1 MLPYMYP
8 SLPPGCPEPNG
19 SVLRVYSRVSNDSGP
34 GPRCHRCAARAPH
47 TTDAAVRRPRR
58 QFNKGATRRGHCSYS
73 LPQCCRGA
81 HDALPQVPSSQRF
94 LSSPITRSSQVRAVI
109 LAAQPDVVV
118 VELDQERLERL
129 MKTPPGVEIKYG
141 ADFAAAAAA
150 AEEVGAPIILGDAKA
165 RDTVAS
171 LRAPGAIA
179 DPARLWRATRM
190 ALGLVERR
198 SEPSLRAH
206 PVRVA
211 ASLRDDPAKLLP
223 LLAGFW
229 WTIGLTA
236 ASALM
241 MPPPVAVASANDV
254 SAAAAPSTSWLAVAA
269 SCALVAVAAR
279 VVDVLLLSR
288 DETLAGS
295 SIRALE
301 LAAGLQSG
309 GLLRH
314 RYAFA
319 TDAALLSRTPPP
331 PADAVPFF
339 TLRRPLGRGEVRR
352 LSLFEPRWLRLL
364 DQLAGGQKAAA
375 GDCDGTAQLTVQQ
388 RLEGATFGC
397 VFAVNRCYTPRGD
410 GGVQPPSEESV
421 AMEAAEDGGAAEL
434 GAATRVADVV
444 VRPYAR
450 RVRIVK
456 AEEGTRPVTGA
467 RRMVIY
473 IEGEGALAIDE
484 ASLAPTPGGYLAGRV
499 TECTE
504 EEAFGALKGS
514 SSSRTTTTRAVD
526 DGNAGVASHPVRVVS
541 VVGMAHAN
549 GVLDRCALAGLCDDG
564 ALARAALEEP
574 SDWVGY

>member
-1 MLPYMYP
+1 MIPALAF
-8 SLPPGCPEPNG
+8 G
-19 SVLRVYSRVSNDSGP
+19 VT
-34 GPRCHRCAARAPH
+34 AAPRAPLTRPTLPCVGLVATSTRELLVVGTAH
-47 TTDAAVRRPRR
+47 TPCRSAAE
-58 QFNKGATRRGHCSYS
+58 
-73 LPQCCRGA
+73 
-81 HDALPQVPSSQRF
+81 
-94 LSSPITRSSQVRAVI
+94 VRAVI

-129 MKTPPGVEIKYG
+129 MQTPPGVELKYG

-150 AEEVGAPIILGDAKA
+150 AEEVGAPIILGDAKG
-165 RDTVAS
+165 RETMAS

-190 ALGLVERR
+190 ALGFVEHR
-198 SEPSLRAH
+198 SESPPRAH

-229 WTIGLTA
+229 WTILLTA
-236 ASALM
+236 ASALI

-254 SAAAAPSTSWLAVAA
+254 SGTAAPLTSWLAVAA

-295 SIRALE
+295 SVRALE

-309 GLLRH
+309 GLLRR

-319 TDAALLSRTPPP
+319 TDAELLSRTPPP
-331 PADAVPFF
+331 PADAVPLF
-339 TLRRPLGRGEVRR
+339 TLRRPLARGEVRR

-364 DQLAGGQKAAA
+364 DQLVGNPQAAA
-375 GDCDGTAQLTVQQ
+375 GDGDGAADLTVQQ

-397 VFAVNRCYTPRGD
+397 VFAVNRCYTPRG
-410 GGVQPPSEESV
+410 GGKVPPPSEEE
-421 AMEAAEDGGAAEL
+421 AMEGVEDGGSAGL

-456 AEEGTRPVTGA
+456 AEEGIRPVTGA
-467 RRMVIY
+467 RRMVVY

-514 SSSRTTTTRAVD
+514 SSRWTMTTRAVD
-526 DGNAGVASHPVRVVS
+526 DGNTGAPPPVRVVS
-541 VVGMAHAN
+541 VVGLAHAN
-549 GVLDRCALAGLCDDG
+549 GVLDRCALAGLRDDG
-564 ALARAALEEP
+564 ALSRAALEKP
-574 SDWVGY
+574 SDWMGF